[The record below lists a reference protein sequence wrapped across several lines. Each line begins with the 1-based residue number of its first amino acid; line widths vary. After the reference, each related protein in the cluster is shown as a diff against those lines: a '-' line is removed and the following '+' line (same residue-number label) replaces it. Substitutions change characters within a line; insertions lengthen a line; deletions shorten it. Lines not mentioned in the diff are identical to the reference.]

1 MSTIKTIPRYTA
13 AEAAQITGLFS
24 ESELKRMCARNE
36 IQHHRGGRR
45 KILFFQEDIDAL
57 LKQFRRTPV
66 KKSQPTATE
75 VLTPETPSPFRTTPR
90 SKAAHKESDRRAA

>member
-1 MSTIKTIPRYTA
+1 MTTLDEIPRFTA

-45 KILFFQEDIDAL
+45 KG
-57 LKQFRRTPV
+57 
-66 KKSQPTATE
+66 
-75 VLTPETPSPFRTTPR
+75 
-90 SKAAHKESDRRAA
+90 